1 VRCQE
6 TQALLDGY
14 VDRELDV
21 VRSVEVEHHLQ
32 DCQACAHVYKYH
44 QALRSALKGG
54 DLYFRP
60 PAHLYKRVRAA
71 ARKAHHAETRSRVW
85 PWRGLSAAA
94 SLAAVVLLVWSL
106 VPMLTGPSA
115 NDRLTR
121 ELIAGHVRSL
131 MASHLTDVASSD
143 QHTVKPWF
151 EGKLDFSP
159 PVIDLTEQGFPLVG
173 ARLDYLDNR
182 PVAALVYQRQH
193 HVINLFLWPS
203 AHDAEKGEQMITRQ
217 GYHLMHWAQSGLS
230 YWAVSNLN
238 LGELQ
243 AFVQRVQQAMQNTPG
258 TSTSFWRDP
267 RGASRSG
274 AAREYAREPWGWR
287 SPAG

>member
-1 VRCQE
+1 M
-6 TQALLDGY
+6 
-14 VDRELDV
+14 
-21 VRSVEVEHHLQ
+21 Q
-32 DCQACAHVYKYH
+32 DCQACAQVYKNH
-44 QALRSALKGG
+44 HALRSAIKGCE
-54 DLYFRP
+54 LYFSP
-60 PAHLYKRVRAA
+60 PAHLQKRVRAA
-71 ARKAHHAETRSRVW
+71 AHKANHAETRTRVW

-94 SLAAVVLLVWSL
+94 SLAAVALLVWSL
-106 VPMLTGPSA
+106 VPILIGPSA
-115 NDRLTR
+115 NDLLTR

-193 HVINLFLWPS
+193 HVINLFIWPS
-203 AHDAEKGEQMITRQ
+203 THDAEKGEQMVTRQ
-217 GYHLMHWAQSGLS
+217 GYHLMPWAQSGLS

-243 AFVQRVQQAMQNTPG
+243 AFVQRVQQAMQNKPG
-258 TSTSFWRDP
+258 TRTSFRRDP
-267 RGASRSG
+267 RGASQSG

>member
-1 VRCQE
+1 VTCQE
-6 TQALLDGY
+6 TQTLLDGY
-14 VDRELDV
+14 VDGELDL
-21 VRSVEVEHHLQ
+21 VRSLEVERHLE
-32 DCQACAHVYKYH
+32 DCQACAQVYKNH
-44 QALRSALKGG
+44 HALRSAIKGG

-60 PAHLYKRVRAA
+60 PAHLQKRVRAA
-71 ARKAHHAETRSRVW
+71 ARKAHRAETKTRVW

-94 SLAAVVLLVWSL
+94 SLAAVALLVWSL

-115 NDRLTR
+115 TDLLTR

-131 MASHLTDVASSD
+131 MASHLTDIASSD

-173 ARLDYLDNR
+173 ARLDYLDKR

-193 HVINLFLWPS
+193 HVINLFIWPS
-203 AHDAEKGEQMITRQ
+203 THDSEKGEQTVTRQ

-238 LGELQ
+238 LGGLQ
-243 AFVQRVQQAMQNTPG
+243 VFVQRVRQAMQNTPG
-258 TSTSFWRDP
+258 TRTSFRQDP
-267 RGASRSG
+267 RGASL
-274 AAREYAREPWGWR
+274 A
-287 SPAG
+287 

>member
-1 VRCQE
+1 MRCQE
-6 TQALLDGY
+6 TQALIDGY
-14 VDRELDV
+14 VDGELDL
-21 VRSVEVEHHLQ
+21 VRSVEVERHLQ
-32 DCQACAHVYKYH
+32 ECQACAQVYKNH
-44 QALRSALKGG
+44 QALRSAIKGG
-54 DLYFRP
+54 NLYFRP
-60 PAHLYKRVRAA
+60 PAQLHRRVRAA
-71 ARKAHHAETRSRVW
+71 TRQAHRADTRTRVW

-94 SLAAVVLLVWSL
+94 SLAAVALLVWSL
-106 VPMLTGPSA
+106 VPMLTGPPA

-173 ARLDYLDNR
+173 ARLDYLDDR

-193 HVINLFLWPS
+193 HVINLFIWP
-203 AHDAEKGEQMITRQ
+203 ARHDAEKGEQMVTRQ

-243 AFVQRVQQAMQNTPG
+243 AFVQRLQQAMQNKPG
-258 TSTSFWRDP
+258 TSTSFRRDP

-274 AAREYAREPWGWR
+274 AVREYAREPWGWWP
-287 SPAG
+287 PAG

>member
-1 VRCQE
+1 VHCQE

-14 VDRELDV
+14 VDGELDL
-21 VRSVEVEHHLQ
+21 VRSVEVEQHLQ
-32 DCQACAHVYKYH
+32 DCQACAHVYKNY
-44 QALRSALKGG
+44 QALRSAIKSGE
-54 DLYFRP
+54 LYFSP
-60 PAHLYKRVRAA
+60 PAHLQKRVRAA
-71 ARKAHHAETRSRVW
+71 ARQANHAATRTRVW

-94 SLAAVVLLVWSL
+94 SLAAVALLVWSL
-106 VPMLTGPSA
+106 VPMLIGPSA
-115 NDRLTR
+115 NDLLTR

-131 MASHLTDVASSD
+131 MANHLTDVASSD

-173 ARLDYLDNR
+173 ARLDYLANR

-203 AHDAEKGEQMITRQ
+203 THDAEQGEQMVTRQ
-217 GYHLMHWAQSGLS
+217 GYHLLHWAQSGLS

-243 AFVQRVQQAMQNTPG
+243 AFVQRVRQAM
-258 TSTSFWRDP
+258 
-267 RGASRSG
+267 
-274 AAREYAREPWGWR
+274 
-287 SPAG
+287 

>member
-1 VRCQE
+1 VHCQE

-14 VDRELDV
+14 VDGELDV
-21 VRSVEVEHHLQ
+21 VRSVEVEQHLQ
-32 DCQACAHVYKYH
+32 DCQACAHAYKNY
-44 QALRSALKGG
+44 QALRSAIK
-54 DLYFRP
+54 DNELYFSP
-60 PAHLYKRVRAA
+60 PVHLQKRVRAA
-71 ARKAHHAETRSRVW
+71 VRQANRAETRTRVW
-85 PWRGLSAAA
+85 PWRGLSAVA

-115 NDRLTR
+115 NDLLTR

-131 MASHLTDVASSD
+131 MANHLTDVASSD

-159 PVIDLTEQGFPLVG
+159 PVVDLTEQGFPLVG

-203 AHDAEKGEQMITRQ
+203 PHDAEKGEQMVARQ
-217 GYHLMHWAQSGLS
+217 GYHLLHWAQSGLS

-258 TSTSFWRDP
+258 TRTSFRRDP
-267 RGASRSG
+267 RGASQSG